1 MTMKKH
7 MTIVLLL
14 AALTL
19 GPPLIMPASGQSVG
33 QVHKKAAHAT
43 NKVLKK
49 RTPKGALTVSANTVM
64 SDTGGNFYKQSL
76 NKTLSQMRSW
86 HR

>member
-1 MTMKKH
+1 VGVSTEQLRSNNRKTTMTMKKH

-43 NKVLKK
+43 NKILKK
-49 RTPKGALTVSANTVM
+49 THGTP
-64 SDTGGNFYKQSL
+64 
-76 NKTLSQMRSW
+76 
-86 HR
+86 